1 MAASSTA
8 AALSRTSRLRTGF
21 SRGLDASLAACTADD
36 FCDSF
41 ATLGA
46 SNRDD
51 LRSLYLQAQAQAREN
66 ATVNGAHAF
75 ASLAVALGAHCIV
88 S

>member
-66 ATVNGAHAF
+66 ATVNGGTHLLR
-75 ASLAVALGAHCIV
+75 SR
-88 S
+88 